1 MDELV
6 AFDNSLALGK
16 CLQYLNGPLRLLVE
30 FILKDARGERW
41 KESIPRR
48 CVVGAIEDGLAN
60 LDTNALL
67 STILQNRHHFNSA
80 FPTSNYQN
88 TVFDF
93 INQIHM
99 LVRARNMWAHQST
112 VSNYD
117 MLLIADVVQRIIYDA
132 MTYLTDRCPSLS
144 REPFTQRLLIIQR
157 LYFEALVNQG
167 RSLESAMQVNQQN
180 LQHAAGNLAHI
191 PQPVPM
197 RGYDPRNN
205 MDV

>member
-1 MDELV
+1 MGRSEDDKKIDVAKLLYPAMQAVDIHSLDVDIAHAGMDQR
-6 AFDNSLALGK
+6 K
-16 CLQYLNGPLRLLVE
+16 
-30 FILKDARGERW
+30 
-41 KESIPRR
+41 
-48 CVVGAIEDGLAN
+48 
-60 LDTNALL
+60 
-67 STILQNRHHFNSA
+67 
-80 FPTSNYQN
+80 
-88 TVFDF
+88 
-93 INQIHM
+93 IHM

-132 MTYLTDRCPSLS
+132 MIYLTDRCPSLS

-157 LYFEALVNQG
+157 LYFESLVNQG

-180 LQHAAGNLAHI
+180 LQHASGNLAHI

-205 MDV
+205 MDVW